1 MNPQQIAYEI
11 LKAFEKHFRL
21 YSRITRD
28 AQVYFEQAQW
38 QKSQAAVKQR
48 ISIYENALA
57 DVVSILYHKFEP
69 RNQDDAFWRTLK
81 LQFINI
87 LADHPQYEL
96 AETFYNSVIGRLF
109 THSKIDDD
117 FIFLLP
123 SRCYLPGQMRD
134 KVANRFEGH
143 ANIAVTMSEIFASYQ
158 LNIELA
164 RRDDDVRNIVTFFA
178 TQFEPSQFQQ
188 PYQVEM
194 LKPVFYRNKGAY
206 LIGRISG
213 SQGSMPFVVALMLDN
228 NKQLYVDA
236 ILTSR
241 RDLSVLFGFARSY
254 FLVDS
259 QYPAEIVS
267 FLQEL
272 MPNKKHFELYT
283 SIGFYKHGK
292 TVFYRNFIQHL
303 EQSDDQFE
311 AAPGIPGLVMEVFHL
326 PSYGVVFKIIKD
338 EFPESKKITRE
349 RVIECYRLVK
359 MHDRVGR
366 MADTHEFAN
375 FQMPLNRISPALLE
389 ELQSLCKKSIE
400 IQGDTLLI
408 KHLYIERKMT
418 PLNLYLQ
425 QEDDPQKVESAIQD
439 LGFCIKEIAA
449 ARIFPGDMLHKNFG
463 ITRHG
468 RVIFYDYDEIC
479 YMHERQ
485 FRDLPSSDDPYALD
499 CLSVGPEDVFPQQF
513 EHFIV
518 GKREHKALLKKHHP
532 ELMQPAYWRQ
542 LQNSVGQGEIK
553 EVLPYPPQ
561 RRFQHIS

>member
-1 MNPQQIAYEI
+1 MLHHTIAYEI

-28 AQVYFEQAQW
+28 AQLYFEQARW
-38 QKSQAAVKQR
+38 KDSQSAVKQR
-48 ISIYENALA
+48 ISIYEGALA
-57 DVVSILYHKFEP
+57 DVVSVLYHKFEP
-69 RNQDDAFWRTLK
+69 RTQDHQFWRQLK
-81 LQFINI
+81 LAYINV

-109 THSKIDDD
+109 THSKIDDEV
-117 FIFLLP
+117 IFLLP
-123 SRCYLPGQMRD
+123 SRCYLPGQQRQ
-134 KVANRFEGH
+134 KVVNQFTGN
-143 ANIAVTMSEIFASYQ
+143 ANIALTMGDIFASYQ

-164 RRDDDVRNIVTFFA
+164 NRDQDVRNIVSFFA
-178 TQFEPSQFQQ
+178 QNYADSQFQL
-188 PYQVEM
+188 PYQVDM

-213 SQGSMPFVVALMLDN
+213 EQGSIPFVVALMLDE

-259 QYPAEIVS
+259 QYPAEVVA

-272 MPNKKHFELYT
+272 LPNKKHFELYT
-283 SIGFYKHGK
+283 AIGFYKHGK
-292 TVFYRNFIQHL
+292 TVFYRNFLQHL
-303 EQSDDQFE
+303 ETSQDLFE

-349 RVIECYRLVK
+349 RVVECYRLVK

-375 FQMPLNRISPALLE
+375 FRLPLNRISPELLD
-389 ELQSLCKKSIE
+389 ELQRLCKKSIE

-425 QEDDPQKVESAIQD
+425 QETDPHKTELVIQD

-463 ITRHG
+463 VTRHG

-485 FRDLPSSDDPYALD
+485 FRDLPKNDDPYAVD
-499 CLSVGPEDVFPQQF
+499 TLSVGPEDVFPEQF

-518 GKREHKALLKKHHP
+518 GKKAHKDILKHHHP
-532 ELMQPAYWRQ
+532 ELMQPEYWRS
-542 LQNSVGQGEIK
+542 LQRSVGDGEIK
-553 EVLPYPPQ
+553 EVQPYPPQ
-561 RRFQHIS
+561 RRFQRN